1 MDEQLTKRRW
11 NEIFYQYR
19 YDYIHKHRLE
29 RKAKKIKEQLNESTD
44 VEAKK
49 KLRKELKTL
58 LAESKKYSE
67 HLSKKYKLKMLP
79 DPLITAVNFQSE
91 LFFPTI
97 EVISQEGDYLTVT
110 IDRSYPK
117 SALQKELAD
126 LLRKLDLV
134 EGKKPKKSG
143 RPKLIDPKLVAECSR
158 NWRDFYTKWQKYSRG
173 MSDKYSQTYISNTTL
188 SALVMDRLKE
198 TFPNIEISTLN
209 EYAKPYLM
217 K

>member
-11 NEIFYQYR
+11 DEIFYQYR
-19 YDYIHKHRLE
+19 KDYIYKHRLE
-29 RKAKKIKEQLNESTD
+29 RKAKKIKEQLNETTG
-44 VEAKK
+44 VEAKEDRK
-49 KLRKELKTL
+49 KELKKL
-58 LAESKKYSE
+58 LAKRKKNRE
-67 HLSKKYKLKMLP
+67 DHSKKYKLKRLP
-79 DPLITAVNFQSE
+79 DPFITAVNLQSK

-117 SALQKELAD
+117 SALKKELAD
-126 LLRKLDLV
+126 LLRSLDLA
-134 EGKKPKKSG
+134 EGKKSKKSG
-143 RPKLIDPKLVAECSR
+143 RPKLIDPKIVAECSR
-158 NWRDFYTKWQKYSRG
+158 NWRDFYTKWQRYSQG
-173 MSDKYSQTYISNTTL
+173 MSDQYSKTYISNTTL